1 LRTVYVGTSAF
12 AAAVLQRLAASP
24 HRPALVVTRPDRPRG
39 RGRRVSP
46 PPVAVTAQEL
56 GIAVDQ
62 PVSINDVEARERIA
76 AARPDAVCVCAFGAL
91 ISEPLLS
98 EHRMRNVHPSL
109 LPRWRGAA
117 PIERAIMAGDRLTG
131 VSIMVLTAGLDGGPV
146 CLRASQ
152 PIRDGD
158 TYGSLASR
166 LQELGGELLVRAL
179 DTSPECAAQDDALAT
194 YAEKI
199 TASDRALDPAMPAA
213 EVARV
218 VRALTPHIGAHVT
231 LADGSMLGVR
241 EALVHA
247 GEGPPPGVVSLDGPM
262 PLLGCADGSLELV
275 TVQPP
280 GRRPMGGED
289 YIRGRRRARK
299 HH

>member
-1 LRTVYVGTSAF
+1 
-12 AAAVLQRLAASP
+12 
-24 HRPALVVTRPDRPRG
+24 
-39 RGRRVSP
+39 
-46 PPVAVTAQEL
+46 
-56 GIAVDQ
+56 
-62 PVSINDVEARERIA
+62 
-76 AARPDAVCVCAFGAL
+76 
-91 ISEPLLS
+91 
-98 EHRMRNVHPSL
+98 
-109 LPRWRGAA
+109 
-117 PIERAIMAGDRLTG
+117 
-131 VSIMVLTAGLDGGPV
+131 VLTAGLDSGPV
-146 CLRASQ
+146 CLQASE
-152 PIRDGD
+152 PIRDDD

-199 TASDRALDPAMPAA
+199 APTHRTLDPAMPAA
-213 EVARV
+213 EVARL

-241 EALVHA
+241 AARVHP
-247 GEGPPPGVVSLDGPM
+247 GEGPPPGVVSLDGPV

-289 YIRGRRRARK
+289 YIRGRRHAGK